1 MIDMRTVLGAVAAT
15 ALTAGLAFAAGADRD
30 GDGRITRAELAA
42 VHATLFEQLDA
53 NKDGVV
59 TGDEAD
65 PHFLDLADQNRDGVV
80 TQAENEVYASEAAER
95 DLAHCD
101 ANGDDALSGEE
112 ITCITS
118 SDSSNE

>member
-1 MIDMRTVLGAVAAT
+1 MRTVVGAVLAMMAMSGV
-15 ALTAGLAFAAGADRD
+15 ALAVGADRD

-42 VHATLFEQLDA
+42 VHETLFDQLDA

-80 TQAENEVYASEAAER
+80 TKAENEVYASEAAER

-118 SDSSNE
+118 ADSFNE

>member
-1 MIDMRTVLGAVAAT
+1 MRTVVGAVLAMMAMSGV
-15 ALTAGLAFAAGADRD
+15 ALAVGADRD

-42 VHATLFEQLDA
+42 VHATLFDQLDA

-65 PHFLDLADQNRDGVV
+65 PHFLDLADQDRDGVV
-80 TQAENEVYASEAAER
+80 TKAENDVYASEAAER

-112 ITCITS
+112 INCITS
-118 SDSSNE
+118 SDSFNE

>member
-1 MIDMRTVLGAVAAT
+1 MRTVLGTVAAT
-15 ALTAGLAFAAGADRD
+15 AFTAGLALAAGADRD

-42 VHATLFEQLDA
+42 VHATLFDQLDA

-65 PHFLDLADQNRDGVV
+65 PHFLDLADQDRDGVV
-80 TQAENEVYASEAAER
+80 RKAENEVYASEAAER

-112 ITCITS
+112 INCITS

>member
-1 MIDMRTVLGAVAAT
+1 VIDMRTVLGAVAFMT
-15 ALTAGLAFAAGADRD
+15 LTAGTALAVRADRD

-59 TGDEAD
+59 TASEAD
-65 PHFLDLADQNRDGVV
+65 PHFLDLADQNRDGQV
-80 TQAENEVYASEAAER
+80 TKAENDVYASEAAER

-112 ITCITS
+112 INCITS
-118 SDSSNE
+118 ADSFNE

>member
-1 MIDMRTVLGAVAAT
+1 MRTVLGTVAVMT
-15 ALTAGLAFAAGADRD
+15 LMTGMALAAGADRN
-30 GDGRITRAELAA
+30 GDGKITRAELTA

-59 TGDEAD
+59 TAGEAD
-65 PHFLDLADQNRDGVV
+65 SHFLDLADQDRDGVV
-80 TQAENEVYASEAAER
+80 TKAENDVYASEAAER

-112 ITCITS
+112 INCITS
-118 SDSSNE
+118 ADSFQ